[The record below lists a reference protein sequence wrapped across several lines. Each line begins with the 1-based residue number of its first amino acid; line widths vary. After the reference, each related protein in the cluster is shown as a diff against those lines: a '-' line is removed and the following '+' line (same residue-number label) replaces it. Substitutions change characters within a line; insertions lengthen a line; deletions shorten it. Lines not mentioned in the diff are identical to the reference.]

1 MVTDKLVQD
10 FKDFMVISHNDE
22 RVRDMLLRAITYI
35 KSRTGEF
42 KLDDSDNVSILAK
55 DLVFNRARYDYHE
68 STDLFEDNYLSDINH
83 LALLLSGDSDE

>member
-42 KLDDSDNVSILAK
+42 K
-55 DLVFNRARYDYHE
+55 
-68 STDLFEDNYLSDINH
+68 TQ
-83 LALLLSGDSDE
+83 